1 MMRQHSKRCILL
13 IQPVPL
19 LKPRQSQAPCLLA
32 FIKRSR
38 ILVGLQPNQTGPL
51 NIAGGLEGEGND
63 LGFHHTSLE
72 TETHHRWTD
81 GRTDKSRGGEPTTL
95 LVLSPLHPLRKKV
108 KHWLCRP
115 QPTHPPIAAFVGTS
129 PPPVATGGPKATSY
143 GSSFTLVC
151 SWPTPHPLPSLS
163 LQLGHSASITYSDL
177 LFLALCF
184 LVSLPQGFLGK
195 QHLGHLL
202 PSKGPL
208 GRPCQPSTRDSHSCS
223 TLFEVRG

>member
-1 MMRQHSKRCILL
+1 MRQHSKRCTLL

-19 LKPRQSQAPCLLA
+19 PKPHQPQAPCLLA

-72 TETHHRWTD
+72 TETHHRRTD

-95 LVLSPLHPLRKKV
+95 SVLSPLHPLRKKV

-129 PPPVATGGPKATSY
+129 P
-143 GSSFTLVC
+143 
-151 SWPTPHPLPSLS
+151 HPLQWVAPR
-163 LQLGHSASITYSDL
+163 QLPMALPLLWFAPGQLHTLFLPSASSSVT
-177 LFLALCF
+177 
-184 LVSLPQGFLGK
+184 
-195 QHLGHLL
+195 QHLLSPTRTFSFLL
-202 PSKGPL
+202 SAFWPL
-208 GRPCQPSTRDSHSCS
+208 CPRAS
-223 TLFEVRG
+223 